1 MSSHDSPE
9 ACVET
14 YFHGLYEGD
23 VEALRRAFHPRARLT
38 GVVQGKPYERAL
50 DDYLAAVAQRVSPKA
65 RGESRA
71 MHVVGVDRVGH
82 VASVRARVPMLG
94 FDYVDFLS
102 LVCEGGQW
110 SIVHKNFTD
119 TEG

>member
-14 YFHGLYEGD
+14 YFQGLHAGD
-23 VEALRRAFHPRARLT
+23 IDALRRAFHPRARLT
-38 GVVQGKPYERAL
+38 GVVRGEPYERAL
-50 DDYLAAVAQRVSPKA
+50 ADYLALVQDRVAPEA
-65 RGESRA
+65 RGETRV
-71 MHVVGVDRVGH
+71 MRVVSVERVGEI
-82 VASVRARVPMLG
+82 ASVRASVSMLG

-102 LVCEGGQW
+102 LVRERGAW
-110 SIVHKNFTD
+110 SIVHKNFTN